1 MADTRAAVITGFNQ
15 PLEIRRVQ
23 IPQLEPT
30 AMLAKVEAATLC
42 GTDVHR
48 WHGRVATLEQLPF
61 IPGHETCGAISE
73 MNGERKDL
81 LGEPLKL
88 GDRVLWSYP
97 TCGHCYWCTVA
108 KQTSHCPEIRVWGGS
123 RADQFPYLLGG
134 LADYQYVPP
143 GCDIIKVPAG
153 VSSASAAAAAC
164 AYRTVMHGFERLG
177 AIAPHETVV
186 VQGSGPLG
194 LFASVVA
201 RDRGAYRVLV
211 IGAPANRLQVARGLG
226 ADDVLSI
233 DDVKDPADRIKW
245 VQDRS
250 GGRGADIAIQCATHQ
265 SVPEGIAMVRKG
277 GRYLSV
283 GVGGD
288 ASISPTDFWRSV
300 TIIPVTM
307 AEPRHWLQAVRFLE
321 SRGSTVP
328 FESMISRSYK
338 LEQATEAMNAMANF
352 EVVKPVIYPHGG

>member
-1 MADTRAAVITGFNQ
+1 
-15 PLEIRRVQ
+15 
-23 IPQLEPT
+23 
-30 AMLAKVEAATLC
+30 
-42 GTDVHR
+42 
-48 WHGRVATLEQLPF
+48 
-61 IPGHETCGAISE
+61 
-73 MNGERKDL
+73 
-81 LGEPLKL
+81 
-88 GDRVLWSYP
+88 
-97 TCGHCYWCTVA
+97 
-108 KQTSHCPEIRVWGGS
+108 GS
-123 RADQFPYLLGG
+123 RADQFPFLLGG

-143 GCDIIKVPAG
+143 GCDVIKVPAS

-211 IGAPANRLQVARGLG
+211 IGAPDNRLQVARELG
-226 ADDVLSI
+226 ADDVLSL
-233 DDVKDPADRIKW
+233 DEVKDSAGRVKW

-250 GGRGADIAIQCATHQ
+250 GGRGADIVIQCATHMA
-265 SVPEGIAMVRKG
+265 VPEGIAMVRKG

-321 SRGSTVP
+321 SRGAAIP
-328 FESMISRSYK
+328 FDSMISRSYK

-352 EVVKPVIYPHGG
+352 EVVKPVIYPNGG